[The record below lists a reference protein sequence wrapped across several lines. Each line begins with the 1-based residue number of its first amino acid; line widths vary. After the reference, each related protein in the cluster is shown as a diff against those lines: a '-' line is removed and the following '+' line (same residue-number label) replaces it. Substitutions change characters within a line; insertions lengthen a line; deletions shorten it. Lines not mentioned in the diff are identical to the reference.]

1 MLYTMILRNTKLF
14 FKDKGMFFTALIT
27 PLVLL
32 VLYVTFLG
40 SVYADSF
47 RSSIPEGIAV
57 SDTIVNSMV
66 AGELLSSLLA
76 VCCITVAFCANMR
89 MVQDKITGAQKDI
102 AISPAKSHLISISYF
117 ISSALVTW
125 IICFIALLAGLIYV
139 HAVGYDMALSDVA
152 WMILD
157 IVMLVLFGTS
167 LSSICNSFLSTQGQ
181 VSAVGTIVS
190 AGYGFVCG
198 AYMPISSFGDTLQK
212 VLLFLPGTYGTSL
225 IRNHA
230 LHGVFEKLE
239 AQQLPADLITGIRE
253 AMDCRLLFFE
263 REVPLSMMY
272 VILGT
277 AVAVLTAGYV
287 LIHILQEKK
296 DR

>member
-1 MLYTMILRNTKLF
+1 M
-14 FKDKGMFFTALIT
+14 
-27 PLVLL
+27 
-32 VLYVTFLG
+32 
-40 SVYADSF
+40 
-47 RSSIPEGIAV
+47 

-157 IVMLVLFGTS
+157 IVLLVLFGTS

-239 AQQLPADLITGIRE
+239 AQQLPAELITGIRE
-253 AMDCRLLFFE
+253 AVDCRLLFFE

>member
-152 WMILD
+152 WMVLD
-157 IVMLVLFGTS
+157 IVLWNIPLLHLQRLPLHAGTGFRS
-167 LSSICNSFLSTQGQ
+167 GNHCQRWVRLRMRCLHADFQLRRHPPKSPAVSSRHLRHLSHSK
-181 VSAVGTIVS
+181 
-190 AGYGFVCG
+190 
-198 AYMPISSFGDTLQK
+198 P
-212 VLLFLPGTYGTSL
+212 
-225 IRNHA
+225 R
-230 LHGVFEKLE
+230 
-239 AQQLPADLITGIRE
+239 PARCL
-253 AMDCRLLFFE
+253 
-263 REVPLSMMY
+263 
-272 VILGT
+272 
-277 AVAVLTAGYV
+277 
-287 LIHILQEKK
+287 
-296 DR
+296 

>member
-89 MVQDKITGAQKDI
+89 MVQDKITGAHCHFTSEKSPHFHQLFHFLCTGHVDHLFYCI
-102 AISPAKSHLISISYF
+102 ACRTDLRA
-117 ISSALVTW
+117 
-125 IICFIALLAGLIYV
+125 CRGL
-139 HAVGYDMALSDVA
+139 
-152 WMILD
+152 
-157 IVMLVLFGTS
+157 
-167 LSSICNSFLSTQGQ
+167 
-181 VSAVGTIVS
+181 
-190 AGYGFVCG
+190 
-198 AYMPISSFGDTLQK
+198 
-212 VLLFLPGTYGTSL
+212 
-225 IRNHA
+225 
-230 LHGVFEKLE
+230 
-239 AQQLPADLITGIRE
+239 
-253 AMDCRLLFFE
+253 
-263 REVPLSMMY
+263 
-272 VILGT
+272 
-277 AVAVLTAGYV
+277 
-287 LIHILQEKK
+287 
-296 DR
+296 

>member
-1 MLYTMILRNTKLF
+1 
-14 FKDKGMFFTALIT
+14 
-27 PLVLL
+27 
-32 VLYVTFLG
+32 
-40 SVYADSF
+40 
-47 RSSIPEGIAV
+47 
-57 SDTIVNSMV
+57 
-66 AGELLSSLLA
+66 
-76 VCCITVAFCANMR
+76 

-157 IVMLVLFGTS
+157 IVLLVLFGTS

-225 IRNHA
+225 TVSYTH
-230 LHGVFEKLE
+230 LT
-239 AQQLPADLITGIRE
+239 LPT
-253 AMDCRLLFFE
+253 
-263 REVPLSMMY
+263 
-272 VILGT
+272 ILR
-277 AVAVLTAGYV
+277 V
-287 LIHILQEKK
+287 
-296 DR
+296 

>member
-167 LSSICNSFLSTQGQ
+167 SPPFATVSSPHRDRFPQW
-181 VSAVGTIVS
+181 
-190 AGYGFVCG
+190 
-198 AYMPISSFGDTLQK
+198 
-212 VLLFLPGTYGTSL
+212 
-225 IRNHA
+225 
-230 LHGVFEKLE
+230 E
-239 AQQLPADLITGIRE
+239 
-253 AMDCRLLFFE
+253 
-263 REVPLSMMY
+263 PLSAPD
-272 VILGT
+272 T
-277 AVAVLTAGYV
+277 ALCAVLTCRFPASATPSKKSCCFFPALMAPPSFETTPCTVSLRNWKRSSFRRNSLRAFGRQWTAGSCS
-287 LIHILQEKK
+287 LSGKC
-296 DR
+296 RFP